1 MIVRQLSPFSDH
13 SPIIC
18 WIKIRA
24 TKAVTTNNECT
35 EDLFDLPR
43 QIKILSLESGA
54 HLLNR
59 WAPDSRK
66 KILAAMQTTEVTRLI
81 SDFENSDLEQ
91 TVDINEAVSKFVVGQ
106 ETAAKKSLQ

>member
-13 SPIIC
+13 SQIIC

-24 TKAVTTNNECT
+24 PKAFTANNECT
-35 EDLFDLPR
+35 VDLFDLPR
-43 QIKILSLESGA
+43 QF
-54 HLLNR
+54 R

-66 KILAAMQTTEVTRLI
+66 KFLAALQTTEVTRLI

-91 TVDINEAVSKFVVGQ
+91 TVDINKTVLKFVVRL
-106 ETAAKKSLQ
+106 ETAAKQYLQ